1 MAMKNITLI
10 FDQKEVESRFPNNI
24 EDLKKICLEKF
35 ELTNMEN
42 FSFYYEENNI
52 ETEIDENNFDS
63 WKSDKDIIKKNKIK
77 IKEKNNNITRSLM
90 SDYLQTR
97 ESQFYELKNTVIIDD
112 TIKEDLIGQINK
124 CDEELKGNI
133 NSEQCILSTQDYG
146 GKGPTKTTI
155 DLENQIDDNYNFNQN
170 IQNNEDNII
179 SESNT
184 NNIIKAEKIKLKT
197 EKNNRIDEKERISKL
212 ENENK
217 QITKKNNELIKE
229 CNNLKK
235 EINEY
240 NEENSNLKKEIDEL
254 NKENNNLKDVINK
267 LEKEKTKNKEQINIL
282 ENSKCETI
290 HHNIECNKCNIISIK
305 GFRYICSECNNYNI
319 CQQCYE
325 INLDIPFH
333 KHYFCRLKNN
343 ISNECI
349 QQFRNEYNIP
359 SKYKN
364 GTIAKVLE
372 ETDGNL
378 EDAFFKLYFN
388 D

>member
-10 FDQKEVESRFPNNI
+10 FAQKEVESRFPNNI

-77 IKEKNNNITRSLM
+77 IKEKYNNITRSLM

-97 ESQFYELKNTVIIDD
+97 ESQFYEFKNTVIIDD

-133 NSEQCILSTQDYG
+133 NSEQCILSTKDYG
-146 GKGPTKTTI
+146 GKGPTKTAI
-155 DLENQIDDNYNFNQN
+155 DLENQIDDNYNYNQN
-170 IQNNEDNII
+170 IQNNDDNII

-254 NKENNNLKDVINK
+254 NKENNDLKDVINK
-267 LEKEKTKNKEQINIL
+267 LEKEKTKNKEQINII

-349 QQFRNEYNIP
+349 QQFRNEYNTP

-378 EDAFFKLYFN
+378 EDAFFKLFFS